1 MPDSS
6 SDEGRP
12 KHAMSTQDVVKM
24 AKGDEFGRGGRQR
37 KKKLANAVADRG
49 VMRPPPPVE
58 KVIKNAAARRKDRR
72 AEARLVALD
81 DKKKLSDKLERTREA
96 DKILCHD
103 FVRGELK
110 GVNDKELKL
119 RKVLFEESLELE
131 QQRRSEGDRRK
142 RDGGGATS
150 ATPLGRHRLQAK
162 MQKLN
167 HRNLTIT
174 SYPFW

>member
-119 RKVLFEESLELE
+119 RKSCSRRASSTSSSGARKEIAANVTAAEPPRR
-131 QQRRSEGDRRK
+131 RRS
-142 RDGGGATS
+142 AS
-150 ATPLGRHRLQAK
+150 A
-162 MQKLN
+162 
-167 HRNLTIT
+167 
-174 SYPFW
+174 